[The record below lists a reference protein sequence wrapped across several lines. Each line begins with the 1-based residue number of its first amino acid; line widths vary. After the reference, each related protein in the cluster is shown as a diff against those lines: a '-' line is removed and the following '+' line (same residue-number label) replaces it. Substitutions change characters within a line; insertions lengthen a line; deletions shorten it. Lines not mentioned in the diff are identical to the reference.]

1 MPPDRPGRLLQQARD
16 ALSDRRLEEALD
28 RTTRAAATMPR
39 MVEVLLVRAAA
50 LLDGGEAA
58 LALAYLDT
66 ALDLDPTNGDVSVE
80 RCRALIESS
89 HLKEAV
95 AELAELAE
103 TYPDDPEILF
113 LKATAADLVGQYAR
127 ADRLYRQ
134 AARLDPVRY
143 PEPARVPTTS
153 LIAAARRAIAELPED
168 VRERLKEVDVRVLP
182 VPAPELLAGADP
194 PLPQT
199 LLGLFM
205 GATLRERKSLDVLA
219 PEPTRIFLFQRNIER
234 GVTGADEL
242 EEQVRI
248 TVLHEIGHFLEL
260 NEADLEERG
269 LD

>member
-1 MPPDRPGRLLQQARD
+1 VE
-16 ALSDRRLEEALD
+16 RRIEEALD

-39 MVEVLLVRAAA
+39 MIEVLLVRAAA

-89 HLKEAV
+89 NLPEAT

-103 TYPDDPEILF
+103 AYPDDPEIFF
-113 LKATAADLVGQYAR
+113 LQATAADLAGRYAR

-134 AARLDPVRY
+134 AARLDPSRY
-143 PEPARVPTTS
+143 PEPARVPTTA
-153 LIAAARRAIAELPED
+153 LVAAARRAIAELPEA
-168 VRERLKEVDVRVLP
+168 VRKRLREIDIRVLP
-182 VPAPELLAGADP
+182 VPASELLAGADP
-194 PLPQT
+194 PLPPT

-219 PEPTRIFLFQRNIER
+219 PEPTRVFLFQRNIER
-234 GVTGADEL
+234 GVADVEEL

-260 NEADLEERG
+260 DEEDLEERG
-269 LD
+269 LE